1 MNQKELQ
8 AIYVMWLR
16 QMKRFI
22 RAKSRIV
29 STIVEP
35 LFFLFILGFGFN
47 IATFPGLSGS
57 YINFIAP
64 GIIAMA
70 IMFSSMFTGVS
81 VLWDRQ
87 FGFLQEVL
95 VAPVSRLSIVIGR
108 TLGGATIALFQGTI
122 ILLISL
128 ALGVPIASIG
138 GLVLTVLIMILL
150 SFTAVGF
157 GLIIASKMQDF
168 EGFQSIMNLI
178 LMPLLFLSSAFF
190 PVNASLPL
198 WLRVLS
204 YCNPVFYMIDGIRG
218 SLTGVNNV
226 LHPLVDLG
234 IIIILCIVI
243 MGLGSYFFNK
253 SEI

>member
-1 MNQKELQ
+1 
-8 AIYVMWLR
+8 
-16 QMKRFI
+16 MKRFI